1 MPGRCSERQVLHLI
15 LFGGARS
22 AAKNAGAYTSSM
34 PGDTITLPV
43 RDTLAALAVQ
53 DERRDGHTRDKF
65 RHWTDARRDDCG
77 THAEVLVEE
86 AVDPPT
92 VGANCKLSG
101 GIWYSHYDDQYL
113 ASARKADVDHL
124 VPLAEAW
131 ESGASTWT
139 PKEREAYANDLDDPR
154 ADLSISGLQPLEGQ
168 PEAAAVSGLPLQYI
182 TAWVADKTRYRLS
195 VDADEHAALASSL
208 SRCPDVPITVS

>member
-1 MPGRCSERQVLHLI
+1 
-15 LFGGARS
+15 
-22 AAKNAGAYTSSM
+22 M

-53 DERRDGHTRDKF
+53 DERRDGYTRDKF

-168 PEAAAVSGLPLQYI
+168 PEAAAVSGLPLQY
-182 TAWVADKTRYRLS
+182 TPPGSPTRP
-195 VDADEHAALASSL
+195 ATG
-208 SRCPDVPITVS
+208 CPSMPTNMRRSPAVSAGVLTSPSPSAE